1 MSEVTNEEIQELLNR
16 IHERTKN
23 IDINDETVRQW
34 SREDVD
40 KLLNATRRI
49 DGEAEDYPQD
59 DAEQDSF
66 DDIVPENETEPE
78 EGSEKTSSYEK
89 AEEEYTEDSDDDII
103 VPAIEDNRRESTRV
117 FRKADASQKKSE
129 EEESPEDKIK
139 EIMNS
144 EASGIDAKSVLRNAK
159 LRFLSI
165 GGSLKKNAKK
175 FAESLRTDV
184 SEEDSDGLQ
193 DDFEDNE
200 DDYDTDTNAENTE
213 EDEDVKVADFSSKKK
228 KENDASDNEKTVLIE
243 KPGFVIKKSS
253 SEEGAELEG
262 APIIMSADDA
272 LANDRKAQ
280 IPTIERMQKNHQS
293 KLREAQE
300 DGQIILSGFEDSEE
314 DNPDEIDEEK
324 AERELFEKRKKKI
337 DNFVLFGDDDDPY
350 GSESEKEKLGEL
362 FDTHDDRPR
371 RSKEVK
377 KFDGVEY
384 EQTKDA
390 RRVQRY
396 INSQKKKSL
405 QKFVATAAIMVLSV
419 IMGIA
424 ASAKTYVGG
433 DRFLTIF
440 FSLVLI
446 TAAIIVSG
454 QEMLESFALLK
465 KKRINLNT
473 MVYFSAML
481 CFVQTLMMQVL
492 YFFDKNSVSV
502 FACAGVGMLLL
513 SAYNNYI
520 INCRTY
526 DAMEFCTGDNKDKLY
541 SIESITDDKDIL
553 EFGKYSHS
561 KSPRIRYSCKTRF
574 PSHLVEMCMSETAVD
589 RRSRLLFIIIGL
601 MGIINFIV
609 AWVINKKFAVGFSA
623 LTITFSL
630 CVPSYSALLV
640 QLPLRWTNRRI
651 NRAGALISSQ
661 EAVNELYRTN
671 TVVLDSRDLFDRDEC
686 AMLGFKDFKNVR
698 MDDAM
703 IYAAAM
709 VIRSGGPLTGVF
721 DQMVVNRRDI
731 LPTVKSFSYE
741 EKMGVSGW
749 IYNQKV
755 ILGNRTMMTNHNVE
769 IPAGVDEDRYL
780 MRGHEV
786 MYLAIAHKLAAM
798 IVVDYAPNKKI
809 ASHLKKLRDSGV
821 SVLVRNCDPNVTE
834 RMISLCYDMRLDNI
848 RIISSASGRVFKK
861 YKARP
866 KVATRAVCVH
876 DGSTYTFIDGLCT
889 AAMLRH
895 TFRMTDFMTYIGMG
909 MSFAIILILSV
920 LNVIADLP
928 AIFIILMQ
936 AVIAGAFIG
945 VTRISCGK

>member
-1 MSEVTNEEIQELLNR
+1 MNDLSDVTNEEIQELLNR
-16 IHERTKN
+16 IHERTKDL
-23 IDINDETVRQW
+23 DINDEIVRQW

-40 KLLNATRRI
+40 RLLNATRRGN
-49 DGEAEDYPQD
+49 D
-59 DAEQDSF
+59 
-66 DDIVPENETEPE
+66 E
-78 EGSEKTSSYEK
+78 EE
-89 AEEEYTEDSDDDII
+89 AEEEQNAEAEAAEDNAVEDEIAENEAAEDTEEISGEEENVPDEDII
-103 VPAIEDNRRESTRV
+103 IPEIEENRRESTRI
-117 FRKADASQKKSE
+117 FKKADIAE
-129 EEESPEDKIK
+129 EKTENEESSDEKIR

-144 EASGIDAKSVLRNAK
+144 EASGIDAKSAVRSAK
-159 LRFLSI
+159 LKLLSL
-165 GGSLKKNAKK
+165 GGSLKKNMKK
-175 FAESLRTDV
+175 FTESFRTGGRD
-184 SEEDSDGLQ
+184 ENGLD
-193 DDFEDNE
+193 DDFEDDE
-200 DDYDTDTNAENTE
+200 DDFDSDISSENTGE
-213 EDEDVKVADFSSKKK
+213 DDEDIKIAEFPP
-228 KENDASDNEKTVLIE
+228 KEKDEKTASDDEKTVLIE
-243 KPGFVIKKSS
+243 KPGFVIRKSS
-253 SEEGAELEG
+253 SEEDADLEG

-272 LANDRKAQ
+272 LANDPKAK
-280 IPTIERMQKNHQS
+280 IPTIEKMKNNHQS
-293 KLREAQE
+293 KIREAQE
-300 DGQIILSGFEDSEE
+300 DGQIILSGFEDTEE
-314 DNPDEIDEEK
+314 ESPDEIDEDK
-324 AERELFEKRKKKI
+324 AEQELFEKRKKKI

-371 RSKEVK
+371 RSRETRS
-377 KFDGVEY
+377 FDGVEY

-405 QKFVATAAIMVLSV
+405 QKFVALAAITVLSV

-446 TAAIIVSG
+446 TAAVIVSG
-454 QEMLESFALLK
+454 QDILESLELLK

-473 MVYFSAML
+473 MIYFSAVL
-481 CFVQTLMMQVL
+481 CFVQTLLMQVL

-502 FACAGVGMLLL
+502 FACAGVGMLML

-520 INCRTY
+520 VNCRTY
-526 DAMEFCTGDNKDKLY
+526 DAMEFCTGDNKDKLF

-553 EFGKYSHS
+553 EFGKYSQS

-574 PSHLVEMCMSETAVD
+574 PSHLIEMCTGETSAD
-589 RRSRLLFIIIGL
+589 KRSRLLFMIIGL
-601 MGIINFIV
+601 MGIINFIA

-630 CVPSYSALLV
+630 CVPAYGALLV

-651 NRAGALISSQ
+651 NREGLLISGQ
-661 EAVNELYRTN
+661 DAVNELYRTN
-671 TVVLDSRDLFDRDEC
+671 TVILDSRDLFDKDEC
-686 AMLGFKDFKNVR
+686 AMVGFKDFKNVR

-703 IYAAAM
+703 LYAAAM

-780 MRGHEV
+780 MKGHEV
-786 MYLAIAHKLAAM
+786 IYLAIAHKLAAM
-798 IVVDYAPNKKI
+798 MVVDYAPNRKL
-809 ASHLKKLRDSGV
+809 APHLRKLRESGV

-834 RMISLCYDMRLDNI
+834 RMISICYDMRLDNI
-848 RIISSASGRVFKK
+848 RVISSSTGRVFKK

-876 DGSTYTFIDGLCT
+876 DGSTYTFMESLCT

-895 TFRMTDFMTYIGMG
+895 TFRMTDLMTYIGIG

-928 AIFIILMQ
+928 AIFVILMQ

-945 VTRISCGK
+945 VTKISCGK